1 MRSAIHSFIF
11 TVQNSA
17 EIRIGMASTVYGYGR
32 TVTSCDGLEVDP
44 SATGP
49 SATGLHQLPESQGIE
64 ATPGELGPSS
74 GPQTLPIPQK
84 ELALDRAT
92 TAQFQFASSS
102 DLKIP
107 SGSRSSP
114 KSKRLLPL
122 VMAVIIVA
130 VIILALAI
138 PLAVRLKKPSKPS
151 SPVNSNS
158 TTRISTE
165 LPTSE
170 AFNGTALAF
179 TSVDIRSVPDL
190 SLFYQ
195 DYNSS
200 IHRLHSIELSSFTGG
215 FPFVA
220 SNARNATPLTTLTYP
235 TNNGAL
241 NSHLYYIDIDDTL
254 QELCSTDNLMTW
266 QLGSL
271 GDCNITASVS
281 STALTA
287 FFSDHW
293 LGQDGN
299 STGIRLYYGAPDNQ
313 IRELALFP
321 NVGSRYFSQ
330 FNFSGT
336 NGNAGFSSAWWDGPG
351 LGTLYLFDE
360 NNNFQVW
367 SNNFNDTH
375 DTTQPASYGKW
386 VEETNEAN
394 YSVKA
399 NTALSFGAVG
409 TASTSPNPAR
419 DQLCFQQTSS
429 EIKCSPISPSD
440 GTLLPP
446 SDVSDTEPAPAVPG
460 LSDPAA
466 GKRALGRV
474 ATHTRHFSLG
484 AEYLLPN

>member
-1 MRSAIHSFIF
+1 
-11 TVQNSA
+11 
-17 EIRIGMASTVYGYGR
+17 MASTVYGYGR

-49 SATGLHQLPESQGIE
+49 SAPGLHQLPESQGIE
-64 ATPGELGPSS
+64 ATPGELGPSP

-92 TAQFQFASSS
+92 TAQFQLASSS

-130 VIILALAI
+130 VIVLALAI

-179 TSVDIRSVPDL
+179 TSVDITSVPDL

-200 IHRLHSIELSSFTGG
+200 IHRLYSIELSSFTGG
-215 FPFVA
+215 FPIVA
-220 SNARNATPLTTLTYP
+220 SNARNATPVTTLTYP

-254 QELCSTDNLMTW
+254 QELYSTDNLLTW

-330 FNFSGT
+330 FIFSGT

-351 LGTLYLFDE
+351 LGNLYLFDE
-360 NNNFQVW
+360 KTIFKYGPIT
-367 SNNFNDTH
+367 S
-375 DTTQPASYGKW
+375 TTPTTPLSLHQ
-386 VEETNEAN
+386 TTEAN

-460 LSDPAA
+460 FQIPQPGSALLAA
-466 GKRALGRV
+466 WLPTPGTFPWELNIFYQIDSGDLIQYAD
-474 ATHTRHFSLG
+474 ATGTWVNTTLPTR
-484 AEYLLPN
+484 